1 MALDDIKVKRGW
13 WFSVGFMLLVMGLI
27 VFLAMIEIVEKNRDI
42 IIGIV
47 GMLTGSIS
55 SMIAIASGRDPA
67 EVDALKEEL
76 SKKEADRAAL
86 IARLRDANIQMQLY
100 RDQLSELQHAI
111 ITHLSH
117 LKEVKQRLVEDVEL
131 NPQVQEWLP
140 AQPEPSECQIDEPD
154 KG

>member
-1 MALDDIKVKRGW
+1 MDEIRTKRGW

-67 EVDALKEEL
+67 EVDQLKEEL
-76 SKKEADRAAL
+76 AKQGADKAAL

-100 RDQLSELQHAI
+100 RDQLSELQHSV

-117 LKEVKQRLVEDVEL
+117 LKEVRLRMVEEVQLNQQVE
-131 NPQVQEWLP
+131 EWLP
-140 AQPEPSECQIDEPD
+140 QVDEAEKD
-154 KG
+154 Q